1 MVDPKETKEQTK
13 IMPRGQPSESESAD
27 KPLPPEIRSTLQAGR
42 EELALMRQQLGW
54 PQQQTAPTQTPHASA
69 PEKPATISNPAP
81 PVTPAGAEKPASPMT
96 PAGAEITA
104 PPVKPSGIENTAS
117 PITPASAEKPPLP
130 ATPAGA
136 EKPAPPTQK
145 MSVAEFQQKLR
156 NEAASASLFELL
168 GKALASIPGIFEALK
183 NLDPVKMLGL
193 KNSAPEKKKLT
204 GEKYSEEQLRQMTL
218 DLAKNKAKVYP
229 AQDKA
234 VEDVAT
240 VLNLPPRDTPQQFLD
255 SLTDSGL
262 VFDQNLD
269 HLQNIAPG
277 DVLFFRKTDQN
288 GQNLVFTCAVVTKI
302 NPLKMRI
309 IPKDGGTPQEVIVKE
324 SSYFKNNW
332 YGFVKTNLNAKP
344 QP

>member
-1 MVDPKETKEQTK
+1 MVDPKETKERTK
-13 IMPRGQPSESESAD
+13 ITPRGQPSELESAD

-42 EELALMRQQLGW
+42 AELALMRQQLGW
-54 PQQQTAPTQTPHASA
+54 PQQQTAPTQTPRASA

-81 PVTPAGAEKPASPMT
+81 PVTPASAEKPASPIT
-96 PAGAEITA
+96 PAGTEITA

-117 PITPASAEKPPLP
+117 SITPASAEN
-130 ATPAGA
+130 
-136 EKPAPPTQK
+136 PAPPTQK

-204 GEKYSEEQLRQMTL
+204 GEKYNEEQLRQMTL

-269 HLQNIAPG
+269 DLQNIAPG

-302 NPLKMRI
+302 DPLKMRI

-344 QP
+344 QS